1 MVRFIQRS
9 YEEVAGGSDVSAQ
22 ASHGGTQQ
30 RETNC
35 GNYKDLRNFTGGIF
49 SASRYLAT
57 VRRATTMPCS
67 ASISAILLSEIG
79 LFGSSAPINCLIK
92 ARIAVEDASPP
103 ASVATWLPK
112 KYFNS
117 NTPCGVSIYFCV
129 VTREIVLSC
138 NPSVSAISRKTRGR
152 IATAPCE
159 KKLRW
164 RSTIACATRR
174 MVSKR
179 WRMFLI
185 SHLASCSWEVSEP
198 SPLLCF
204 R

>member
-35 GNYKDLRNFTGGIF
+35 GFFFVLCFFFGGF
-49 SASRYLAT
+49 FCASRYLAT

-67 ASISAILLSEIG
+67 AFISAILLSEKG

-138 NPSVSAISRKTRGR
+138 NPSVAARARETGGRG
-152 IATAPCE
+152 A
-159 KKLRW
+159 
-164 RSTIACATRR
+164 
-174 MVSKR
+174 
-179 WRMFLI
+179 
-185 SHLASCSWEVSEP
+185 
-198 SPLLCF
+198 
-204 R
+204 